1 MQDSDAAITVAVTL
15 RSILR
20 KFRPDPKDRNPFPV
34 RLAEGG
40 TVADLIHRLGVHEK
54 LAKLVF
60 VDHVRADSTMEL
72 RDGSRV
78 DIFPPIAGG

>member
-1 MQDSDAAITVAVTL
+1 MPDSEAPITVSVTL

-20 KFRPDPKDRNPFPV
+20 KFRPNPKDRSAFPV
-34 RLAEGG
+34 RLEPGSTIANL
-40 TVADLIHRLGVHEK
+40 TDKLGVHEK

-60 VDHVRADSTMEL
+60 VDHVRCDRATVL
-72 RDGSRV
+72 HDGARV